1 MDSLELT
8 KLAVQVLDRK
18 KADNI
23 DVIRVSDVTVI
34 SDYFVIMSAN
44 NSTHVKALADDLEFE
59 LKKLGRSPKRVEGY
73 QSANWIVLDYLDV
86 IVHIF
91 YEETR
96 NYYNLDRLWADGEKV
111 NVDELL
117 K

>member
-86 IVHIF
+86 IC
-91 YEETR
+91 
-96 NYYNLDRLWADGEKV
+96 
-111 NVDELL
+111 LL
-117 K
+117 YTSRCV